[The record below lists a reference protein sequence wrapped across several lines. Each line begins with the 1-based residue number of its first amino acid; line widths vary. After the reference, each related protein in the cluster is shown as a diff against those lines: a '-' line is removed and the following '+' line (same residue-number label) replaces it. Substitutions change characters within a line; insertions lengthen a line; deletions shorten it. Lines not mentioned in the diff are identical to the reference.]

1 MERQRTL
8 SQLPGVSEC
17 FFFFLYCGGGGG
29 GVFLG
34 SGGLV
39 FRLLHNCDGL
49 YLEGQS
55 FFFPSSLPLFLSRQ
69 HNSYTKF

>member
-1 MERQRTL
+1 MVERQRTL

-17 FFFFLYCGGGGG
+17 FFYFFYWGG

-55 FFFPSSLPLFLSRQ
+55 FFSLSLPLFLSRQ